1 MRKLTIAMSMLLT
14 LGLFCACSKE
24 DEVGLNFGKD
34 DDLIRSPEEGE
45 TLNPVNLF
53 ELKNREKDNN
63 VLASFYFFNEQL
75 PIGKRSESFFMNSDK
90 DECYVINNLQ
100 ELKNI
105 YHGEAS
111 LPEINFKRYTLV
123 IGQQVT
129 SKVTYPMIKQF
140 LEFHNDQ
147 CQLKLYV
154 PNYDG
159 EIETT
164 QYIYHWA
171 LYPKFKSDGISV
183 GFVKDGSAI
192 RSLEEATGQLGY
204 DKKGYGWYISYSKP
218 NTFDSVDFY
227 YLLNLPN
234 EVEVNTEE
242 VVRVNFSGYI
252 VEMTDDSREALG
264 KMLLGGYSYYFIY
277 LTNIEKG
284 EAEKIEIPYRGN
296 PPFTVTDMPGMMLQ
310 NSTTGEWSIAY
321 IKDDTFYNSYYPTE
335 LSEEFKVIGLN
346 VVISGNV
353 YEEFTKP
360 EQGYWFK
367 NYKIKL
373 TKIEKAE

>member
-1 MRKLTIAMSMLLT
+1 MMSLLLT
-14 LGLFCACSKE
+14 LGSFCACSND
-24 DEVGLNFGKD
+24 DEMGFNSGKD
-34 DDLIRSPEEGE
+34 DDLIRLPEEGE
-45 TLNPVNLF
+45 TLNPVDLF
-53 ELKNREKDNN
+53 EIKNREKDDN

-75 PIGKRSESFFMNSDK
+75 PIGKRSETFFVNSDM

-111 LPEINFKRYTLV
+111 LPEINFNRYTLV

-129 SKVTYPMIKQF
+129 SKVTYPVIKQF
-140 LEFHNDQ
+140 LEFHNDK

-171 LYPKFKSDGISV
+171 LYPKFNSDGISV
-183 GFVKDGSAI
+183 GFVKDRGTI
-192 RSLEEATGQLGY
+192 RSLKEATGQLQY
-204 DKKGYGWYISYSKP
+204 DQKGYGWYISYGKP
-218 NTFDSVDFY
+218 NTFDSVDIY

-234 EVEVNTEE
+234 EFEVYKEG
-242 VVRVNFSGYI
+242 VSVKFSGYI

-264 KMLLGGYSYYFIY
+264 NMPLGGYSYYFIY

-296 PPFTVTDMPGMMLQ
+296 PPFTITDMPSMMIQ
-310 NSTTGEWSIAY
+310 YSDTGEWSIAY
-321 IKDDTFYNSYYPTE
+321 VKDNTIYNSYYPIE
-335 LSEEFKVIGLN
+335 LSDEFKVQGLN

-360 EQGYWFK
+360 GQGYNFK
-367 NYKIKL
+367 NYKIEL
-373 TKIEKAE
+373 TKIEKVE